1 MAPKKKVPVVPLFS
15 KLEQEYAKAL
25 LPKLLAIKDPKLT
38 IKHVGGVPKYEIGPT
53 TSTQADKMYDEWEGS
68 FEQISPSN
76 KLILDADK
84 EIENVI
90 RHQRLDAPY
99 ADLNTFTKQLKPKL
113 EGLRSK
119 EGHKHE
125 YTILPTTITSSS
137 GYSAKKSS
145 LNKYVNYLVD
155 KNVEK
160 LPTQIADDPSKL
172 LDQLDQVIRIRN
184 KSNNDFRD
192 IMAVSYTIPDSN
204 YKLIPNASE
213 MLKVFDAKLNF
224 KGKIPNAKEIDEMVI
239 HPAWSGRGR
248 YGWDVLNDEVVN
260 ALGNYKQAS
269 NLATQINDKLKN
281 TSPAK
286 LVEGQWFGKL
296 TKAQQ
301 RAMDEQN
308 FAYHLNQVKGK
319 EFLDKV
325 PDSVIE
331 KNIDKVPISIKRKRH
346 HLGSAKEWLYE
357 FKFKYRDK
365 DNFLRESSE
374 FFKSPILPGEVKTSV
389 DKKQGIIQLAS
400 RIGLEKASQDIIG
413 NYVRGQ
419 IYQKGLPEVGKLLES
434 KNPQFMKN
442 IKEVVGKNL
451 PSMQK
456 QMEYELDIKNN
467 PLIVEGI
474 TDIMK
479 TSYPST
485 QSPQL
490 FNRGHKFAQ
499 KRLADMIKVM
509 PEGEGRDA
517 ATALMNMSGDTNMIQ
532 FQPSIVNKPITT
544 AVEKLLQNPTNN
556 LTPDEKGK
564 IQKLLSKLKT
574 TSMFVNMK
582 GQIIP
587 YGINKGD
594 PYAINRLTEKE
605 FMELI
610 EILSKNNYRKIA
622 EHVRR
627 EEFDKFN
634 RGGAVDYG
642 EMKDVVPPLDP
653 GERQHLVKGGSKKG
667 KPTDIFSTLSQYQ
680 ARAQLPEVIGHTTK
694 ITEKLAAPKGDVV
707 VKPWAVVDRDGLPIK
722 DFKTEKDAEKWLYD
736 KKETV
741 PENEYYE
748 STIDYSVKPVEQI
761 KATADK
767 DGVWTVPAGDE
778 TPAMMWKAP
787 EVIANA
793 PMETA
798 QGKQW
803 LGILKKAGVSPKE
816 LDDTSLAP
824 FLEIHEPNTKFTKA
838 QLLKE
843 FDDLAPKIEVLTTGK
858 RDQGKYLT
866 NILKKFNNVCD
877 SISDFSGK
885 DQAVLNSFTGIL
897 QKVNAAKTDKEL
909 SVLANQTNKIMKQGY
924 GINNALMSDQIPTI
938 RQIPAPIR
946 SIFGD
951 MQELFKTRGAAH
963 AFNKKPS
970 HAGDQVLPG
979 GVNYR
984 EYMFKYTPNQF
995 RGDEPRYTPGHTFS
1009 FSDDVAQN
1017 TFVHARISDRT
1028 DNFGRKLLF
1037 VEEIQSDMHQRPQ
1050 KRIREG
1056 ESSGYATRQDK
1067 IVGAEPLI
1075 QELKVLQNK
1084 IDAILAREPNNS
1096 SLPALYKKRGTLAD
1110 KIEKIRL
1117 EASAKG
1123 KGGDI
1128 PEGPFQRSEDYGSF
1142 VMKYLL
1148 RLAKEGNY
1156 DGVAVSTGSIKNRKG
1171 YGSEE
1176 QTKGHYGF
1184 YDKIMQKVLKKIA
1197 KNADLEYNRT
1207 VINDGAVNW
1216 GNVPI
1221 LILKEVDKV
1230 MKGLPSFR
1238 EGGLNRENFVDVVPL
1253 L

>member
-1 MAPKKKVPVVPLFS
+1 MTSKKKVPVVPLFS
-15 KLEQEYAKAL
+15 KLEQEYVKSL
-25 LPKLLAIKDPKLT
+25 LPKVLEESKGIVGAANPKHPFFKELST
-38 IKHVGGVPKYEIGPT
+38 IWNKPGVARDYFNEVI
-53 TSTQADKMYDEWEGS
+53 Y
-68 FEQISPSN
+68 SP
-76 KLILDADK
+76 
-84 EIENVI
+84 
-90 RHQRLDAPY
+90 
-99 ADLNTFTKQLKPKL
+99 
-113 EGLRSK
+113 
-119 EGHKHE
+119 
-125 YTILPTTITSSS
+125 
-137 GYSAKKSS
+137 S
-145 LNKYVNYLVD
+145 LNKTGTRNELIESVSTADKVGKSKSLFDLAHLQQKQFRKEGYSTEGDYKFIQNLDNEVNSYIKEGIGRNLMTQSSAPDNKIFLHPDFKTPD
-155 KNVEK
+155 KLISKMDFAKHGDKVKFLGEDT
-160 LPTQIADDPSKL
+160 PFTTQSEGFITN
-172 LDQLDQVIRIRN
+172 QIRN
-184 KSNNDFRD
+184 R
-192 IMAVSYTIPDSN
+192 SYH
-204 YKLIPNASE
+204 K
-213 MLKVFDAKLNF
+213 
-224 KGKIPNAKEIDEMVI
+224 
-239 HPAWSGRGR
+239 H
-248 YGWDVLNDEVVN
+248 
-260 ALGNYKQAS
+260 
-269 NLATQINDKLKN
+269 
-281 TSPAK
+281 
-286 LVEGQWFGKL
+286 
-296 TKAQQ
+296 
-301 RAMDEQN
+301 
-308 FAYHLNQVKGK
+308 
-319 EFLDKV
+319 
-325 PDSVIE
+325 
-331 KNIDKVPISIKRKRH
+331 
-346 HLGSAKEWLYE
+346 YE
-357 FKFKYRDK
+357 
-365 DNFLRESSE
+365 N
-374 FFKSPILPGEVKTSV
+374 
-389 DKKQGIIQLAS
+389 
-400 RIGLEKASQDIIG
+400 
-413 NYVRGQ
+413 
-419 IYQKGLPEVGKLLES
+419 
-434 KNPQFMKN
+434 
-442 IKEVVGKNL
+442 
-451 PSMQK
+451 
-456 QMEYELDIKNN
+456 
-467 PLIVEGI
+467 
-474 TDIMK
+474 
-479 TSYPST
+479 
-485 QSPQL
+485 
-490 FNRGHKFAQ
+490 
-499 KRLADMIKVM
+499 RLA
-509 PEGEGRDA
+509 RW
-517 ATALMNMSGDTNMIQ
+517 
-532 FQPSIVNKPITT
+532 
-544 AVEKLLQNPTNN
+544 
-556 LTPDEKGK
+556 
-564 IQKLLSKLKT
+564 
-574 TSMFVNMK
+574 
-582 GQIIP
+582 
-587 YGINKGD
+587 
-594 PYAINRLTEKE
+594 LTEKK
-605 FMELI
+605 LI
-610 EILSKNNYRKIA
+610 EKAFQDNKISKGRMLTDMEAANSHITNIERDMRKLGLTSAIWDDAKNTFRYYGKSYDKQVEGLLEDMQKTYMLRNPPDRLQEGFNNRLIEYFMKKIGHK
-622 EHVRR
+622 E
-627 EEFDKFN
+627 
-634 RGGAVDYG
+634 GGIVDYG

-653 GERQHLVKGGSKKG
+653 GERQHLQKGGKGKG
-667 KPTDIFSTLSQYQ
+667 KPTDIFSKLSQYQ

-761 KATADK
+761 KATVDK
-767 DGVWTVPAGDE
+767 EGVWTVPAE
-778 TPAMMWKAP
+778 EKTPAMMWKAP

-793 PMETA
+793 PMEIA

-838 QLLKE
+838 QLIKE

-858 RDQGKYLT
+858 RDQNKYLT
-866 NILKKFNNVCD
+866 NILTKFNNVRN

-924 GINNALMSDQIPTI
+924 GINNALMSNQIPTI

-984 EYMFKYTPNQF
+984 EYLFKYTPNQF
-995 RGDEPRYTPGHTFS
+995 RGDEPRYTPGHSFS
-1009 FSDDVAQN
+1009 FSDDLAQN

-1050 KRIREG
+1050 KRIRQG

-1084 IDAILAREPNNS
+1084 IDAILAREPNHS

-1117 EASAKG
+1117 EASGKG
-1123 KGGDI
+1123 TGGDI

-1148 RLAKEGNY
+1148 RLAKEGKY
-1156 DGVAVSTGSIKNRKG
+1156 DGVAVSTGNIKNRRG

-1176 QTKGHYGF
+1176 SQKGHYGF
-1184 YDKIMQKVLKKIA
+1184 YDNIMQKVMKKIA

-1221 LILKEVDKV
+1221 LILKEIDKI

>member
-1 MAPKKKVPVVPLFS
+1 MRVKSKVVPTPGTLVQYIKNQIQKEGVKGIIS
-15 KLEQEYAKAL
+15 QIKPETSVNIWGSPHKYIQWKNKEIYSPSLKETGTRKDLLNKIYAGSLTTKEARFGTNMPWHRGHL
-25 LPKLLAIKDPKLT
+25 QQSHFRKGTNVEDDVNFLQPKDIKKEVNSYVEKGTGRELKEIYKHQKGDRTILGFIHPDFKTPNKFINKMDFKPRGTKIKLLGEDTGFTTQSEGFMTNQIRNESYHKHLENRLT
-38 IKHVGGVPKYEIGPT
+38 RWLTEK
-53 TSTQADKMYDEWEGS
+53 
-68 FEQISPSN
+68 
-76 KLILDADK
+76 KLIEQAFKDK
-84 EIENVI
+84 KITKGRMKNDMETTNTHISNIE
-90 RHQRLDAPY
+90 RDMR
-99 ADLNTFTKQLKPKL
+99 KL
-113 EGLRSK
+113 GLVSA
-119 EGHKHE
+119 
-125 YTILPTTITSSS
+125 IWDN
-137 GYSAKKSS
+137 AKKSF
-145 LNKYVNYLVD
+145 NYYGKPYD
-155 KNVEK
+155 K
-160 LPTQIADDPSKL
+160 Q
-172 LDQLDQVIRIRN
+172 
-184 KSNNDFRD
+184 
-192 IMAVSYTIPDSN
+192 
-204 YKLIPNASE
+204 
-213 MLKVFDAKLNF
+213 
-224 KGKIPNAKEIDEMVI
+224 
-239 HPAWSGRGR
+239 
-248 YGWDVLNDEVVN
+248 
-260 ALGNYKQAS
+260 
-269 NLATQINDKLKN
+269 
-281 TSPAK
+281 
-286 LVEGQWFGKL
+286 VEG
-296 TKAQQ
+296 
-301 RAMDEQN
+301 
-308 FAYHLNQVKGK
+308 
-319 EFLDKV
+319 
-325 PDSVIE
+325 
-331 KNIDKVPISIKRKRH
+331 
-346 HLGSAKEWLYE
+346 
-357 FKFKYRDK
+357 
-365 DNFLRESSE
+365 
-374 FFKSPILPGEVKTSV
+374 
-389 DKKQGIIQLAS
+389 
-400 RIGLEKASQDIIG
+400 
-413 NYVRGQ
+413 
-419 IYQKGLPEVGKLLES
+419 LLEDMQ
-434 KNPQFMKN
+434 KTYMLRNPPYN
-442 IKEVVGKNL
+442 ISPGYNKNL
-451 PSMQK
+451 I
-456 QMEYELDIKNN
+456 EYW
-467 PLIVEGI
+467 
-474 TDIMK
+474 MK
-479 TSYPST
+479 KI
-485 QSPQL
+485 
-490 FNRGHKFAQ
+490 GHN
-499 KRLADMIKVM
+499 D
-509 PEGEGRDA
+509 
-517 ATALMNMSGDTNMIQ
+517 
-532 FQPSIVNKPITT
+532 
-544 AVEKLLQNPTNN
+544 
-556 LTPDEKGK
+556 
-564 IQKLLSKLKT
+564 
-574 TSMFVNMK
+574 
-582 GQIIP
+582 
-587 YGINKGD
+587 
-594 PYAINRLTEKE
+594 
-605 FMELI
+605 
-610 EILSKNNYRKIA
+610 
-622 EHVRR
+622 
-627 EEFDKFN
+627 
-634 RGGAVDYG
+634 GGLVDYG
-642 EMKDVVPPLDP
+642 EMKPVVPTLDP
-653 GERQHLVKGGSKKG
+653 GERQNLVKGGSKKG
-667 KPTDIFSTLSQYQ
+667 PIPTPGTAVQYIKRQ
-680 ARAQLPEVIGHTTK
+680 VLPKVIGHTTK
-694 ITEKLAAPKGDVV
+694 IMDKLTAPKGDVV

-761 KATADK
+761 KTAP
-767 DGVWTVPAGDE
+767 VVEE
-778 TPAMMWKAP
+778 TPAIMWKAP
-787 EVIANA
+787 EVISNA
-793 PMETA
+793 PMEIA

-843 FDDLAPKIEVLTTGK
+843 FDDLVPKIEVLTTGK
-858 RDQGKYLT
+858 RDQSKYLK
-866 NILKKFNNVCD
+866 NIVTKFNSVRD

-885 DQAVLNSFTGIL
+885 DQGVLNSFAGIL

-963 AFNKKPS
+963 AFDKKPS

-995 RGDEPRYTPGHTFS
+995 RGDEPRYTPGHSFS

-1084 IDAILAREPNNS
+1084 IDAILAREPNHS
-1096 SLPALYKKRGTLAD
+1096 SLPALYQKRGTLAD

-1117 EASAKG
+1117 ESSGTG
-1123 KGGDI
+1123 KGGNI

-1176 QTKGHYGF
+1176 ETKGHYGF

>member
-1 MAPKKKVPVVPLFS
+1 MTSKKKVPVVPLFS
-15 KLEQEYAKAL
+15 KLEQEYVKSL
-25 LPKLLAIKDPKLT
+25 LPKVLEESKGIVGAANPKHPFFKELST
-38 IKHVGGVPKYEIGPT
+38 IWNKPGVARDYFNEVI
-53 TSTQADKMYDEWEGS
+53 Y
-68 FEQISPSN
+68 SP
-76 KLILDADK
+76 
-84 EIENVI
+84 
-90 RHQRLDAPY
+90 
-99 ADLNTFTKQLKPKL
+99 
-113 EGLRSK
+113 
-119 EGHKHE
+119 
-125 YTILPTTITSSS
+125 
-137 GYSAKKSS
+137 S
-145 LNKYVNYLVD
+145 LNKTGTRNELIESVSTADKVGKSKSLFDLAHLQQKQFRKEGYSTEGDYKFIQNLDNEVNSYIKEGIGRNLMTQSSAPDNKIFLHPDFKTPD
-155 KNVEK
+155 KLISKMDFAKHGDKVKFLGEDT
-160 LPTQIADDPSKL
+160 PFTTQSEGFITN
-172 LDQLDQVIRIRN
+172 QIRN
-184 KSNNDFRD
+184 R
-192 IMAVSYTIPDSN
+192 SYH
-204 YKLIPNASE
+204 K
-213 MLKVFDAKLNF
+213 
-224 KGKIPNAKEIDEMVI
+224 
-239 HPAWSGRGR
+239 H
-248 YGWDVLNDEVVN
+248 
-260 ALGNYKQAS
+260 
-269 NLATQINDKLKN
+269 
-281 TSPAK
+281 
-286 LVEGQWFGKL
+286 
-296 TKAQQ
+296 
-301 RAMDEQN
+301 
-308 FAYHLNQVKGK
+308 
-319 EFLDKV
+319 
-325 PDSVIE
+325 
-331 KNIDKVPISIKRKRH
+331 
-346 HLGSAKEWLYE
+346 YE
-357 FKFKYRDK
+357 
-365 DNFLRESSE
+365 N
-374 FFKSPILPGEVKTSV
+374 
-389 DKKQGIIQLAS
+389 
-400 RIGLEKASQDIIG
+400 
-413 NYVRGQ
+413 
-419 IYQKGLPEVGKLLES
+419 
-434 KNPQFMKN
+434 
-442 IKEVVGKNL
+442 
-451 PSMQK
+451 
-456 QMEYELDIKNN
+456 
-467 PLIVEGI
+467 
-474 TDIMK
+474 
-479 TSYPST
+479 
-485 QSPQL
+485 
-490 FNRGHKFAQ
+490 
-499 KRLADMIKVM
+499 RLA
-509 PEGEGRDA
+509 RW
-517 ATALMNMSGDTNMIQ
+517 
-532 FQPSIVNKPITT
+532 
-544 AVEKLLQNPTNN
+544 
-556 LTPDEKGK
+556 
-564 IQKLLSKLKT
+564 
-574 TSMFVNMK
+574 
-582 GQIIP
+582 
-587 YGINKGD
+587 
-594 PYAINRLTEKE
+594 LTEKK
-605 FMELI
+605 LI
-610 EILSKNNYRKIA
+610 EKAFQDNKISKGRMLTDMEAANSHITNIERDMRKLGLTSAIWDDAKNTFRYYGKSYDKQVEGLLEDMQKTYMLRNPPDRLQEGFNNRLIEYFMKKIGHK
-622 EHVRR
+622 E
-627 EEFDKFN
+627 
-634 RGGAVDYG
+634 GGIVDYG

-653 GERQHLVKGGSKKG
+653 GERQHLQKGGKGKG
-667 KPTDIFSTLSQYQ
+667 KPTDIFSKLSQYQ

-761 KATADK
+761 KATVDK
-767 DGVWTVPAGDE
+767 EGVWTVPAGEE

-793 PMETA
+793 PMEIA

-838 QLLKE
+838 QLIKE

-858 RDQGKYLT
+858 RDQNKYLT
-866 NILKKFNNVCD
+866 NILTKFNNVRN

-924 GINNALMSDQIPTI
+924 GINNALMSNQIPTI

-984 EYMFKYTPNQF
+984 EYLFKYTPNQF
-995 RGDEPRYTPGHTFS
+995 RGDEPRYTPGHSFS
-1009 FSDDVAQN
+1009 FSDDLAQN

-1050 KRIREG
+1050 KRIRQG

-1084 IDAILAREPNNS
+1084 IDAILAREPNHS

-1117 EASAKG
+1117 EASGKG
-1123 KGGDI
+1123 TGGDI

-1148 RLAKEGNY
+1148 RLAKEGKY
-1156 DGVAVSTGSIKNRKG
+1156 DGVAVSTGNIKNRRG

-1176 QTKGHYGF
+1176 SQKGHYGF
-1184 YDKIMQKVLKKIA
+1184 YDNIMQKVMKKIA

-1221 LILKEVDKV
+1221 LILKEIDKI

>member
-1 MAPKKKVPVVPLFS
+1 MTSKKKVPVVPLFS
-15 KLEQEYAKAL
+15 KLEQEYVKSL
-25 LPKLLAIKDPKLT
+25 LPKVLEESKGIVGAANPKHPFFKELST
-38 IKHVGGVPKYEIGPT
+38 IWNKPGVARDYFNEVI
-53 TSTQADKMYDEWEGS
+53 Y
-68 FEQISPSN
+68 SP
-76 KLILDADK
+76 
-84 EIENVI
+84 
-90 RHQRLDAPY
+90 
-99 ADLNTFTKQLKPKL
+99 
-113 EGLRSK
+113 
-119 EGHKHE
+119 
-125 YTILPTTITSSS
+125 
-137 GYSAKKSS
+137 S
-145 LNKYVNYLVD
+145 LNKTGTRNELIESVSTADKVGKSKSLFDLAHLQQKQFRKEGYSTEGDYKFIQNLDNEVNSYIKEGIGRNLMTQSSAPDNKIFLHPDFKTPD
-155 KNVEK
+155 KLISKMDFAKHGDKVKFLGEDT
-160 LPTQIADDPSKL
+160 PFTTQSEGFITN
-172 LDQLDQVIRIRN
+172 QIRN
-184 KSNNDFRD
+184 R
-192 IMAVSYTIPDSN
+192 SYH
-204 YKLIPNASE
+204 K
-213 MLKVFDAKLNF
+213 
-224 KGKIPNAKEIDEMVI
+224 
-239 HPAWSGRGR
+239 H
-248 YGWDVLNDEVVN
+248 
-260 ALGNYKQAS
+260 
-269 NLATQINDKLKN
+269 
-281 TSPAK
+281 
-286 LVEGQWFGKL
+286 
-296 TKAQQ
+296 
-301 RAMDEQN
+301 
-308 FAYHLNQVKGK
+308 
-319 EFLDKV
+319 
-325 PDSVIE
+325 
-331 KNIDKVPISIKRKRH
+331 
-346 HLGSAKEWLYE
+346 YE
-357 FKFKYRDK
+357 
-365 DNFLRESSE
+365 N
-374 FFKSPILPGEVKTSV
+374 
-389 DKKQGIIQLAS
+389 
-400 RIGLEKASQDIIG
+400 
-413 NYVRGQ
+413 
-419 IYQKGLPEVGKLLES
+419 
-434 KNPQFMKN
+434 
-442 IKEVVGKNL
+442 
-451 PSMQK
+451 
-456 QMEYELDIKNN
+456 
-467 PLIVEGI
+467 
-474 TDIMK
+474 
-479 TSYPST
+479 
-485 QSPQL
+485 
-490 FNRGHKFAQ
+490 
-499 KRLADMIKVM
+499 RLA
-509 PEGEGRDA
+509 RW
-517 ATALMNMSGDTNMIQ
+517 
-532 FQPSIVNKPITT
+532 
-544 AVEKLLQNPTNN
+544 
-556 LTPDEKGK
+556 
-564 IQKLLSKLKT
+564 
-574 TSMFVNMK
+574 
-582 GQIIP
+582 
-587 YGINKGD
+587 
-594 PYAINRLTEKE
+594 LTEKK
-605 FMELI
+605 LI
-610 EILSKNNYRKIA
+610 EKAFQDNKISKGRMLTDMEAANSHITNIERDMRKLGLTSAIWDDAKNTFRYYGKSYDKQVEGLLEDMQKTYMLRNPPDRLQEGFNNRLIEYFMKKIGHK
-622 EHVRR
+622 E
-627 EEFDKFN
+627 
-634 RGGAVDYG
+634 GGIVDYG

-653 GERQHLVKGGSKKG
+653 GERQHLQKGGKGKG
-667 KPTDIFSTLSQYQ
+667 KPTDIFSKLSQYQ

-761 KATADK
+761 KATVDK
-767 DGVWTVPAGDE
+767 EGVWTVPAE
-778 TPAMMWKAP
+778 EKTPAMMWKAP

-793 PMETA
+793 PMEIA

-838 QLLKE
+838 QLIKE

-858 RDQGKYLT
+858 RDQNKYLT
-866 NILKKFNNVCD
+866 NILTKFNNVRN

-963 AFNKKPS
+963 AFDKKPS

-984 EYMFKYTPNQF
+984 EYLFKYTPNQF
-995 RGDEPRYTPGHTFS
+995 RGDEPRYTPGHSFS
-1009 FSDDVAQN
+1009 FSDDLAQN

-1050 KRIREG
+1050 KRIRQG

-1084 IDAILAREPNNS
+1084 IDAILAREPNHS

-1117 EASAKG
+1117 EASGKG
-1123 KGGDI
+1123 TGGDI

-1148 RLAKEGNY
+1148 RLAKEGKY
-1156 DGVAVSTGSIKNRKG
+1156 DGVAVSTGNIKNRRG

-1176 QTKGHYGF
+1176 SQKGHYGF
-1184 YDKIMQKVLKKIA
+1184 YDNIMQKVMKKIA